1 MSKIPGLISPKPPAP
16 SGKLTFTV
24 DSALLKELGER
35 LVGKAHIALAELI
48 KNSYDADATV
58 CEITIKNNSIE
69 ISDNGHGMNYDDFK
83 RFWMRVGTTH
93 KQREQFSKGLARP
106 LTGSKGVG
114 RLSVQFLAEAVHI
127 ESTPKNGDAS
137 IIVDVDWNA
146 AVQREFLT
154 QAEASYKIKKISTK
168 YAANSPNGFRII
180 LSGLTQEWDAKSLSA
195 LAKEIWT
202 LRPPFDGFAGKGI
215 GDKSKDFQ
223 IDLKSDDIA
232 GQTAFEEQIAAVDD
246 IWIAKIEGLIE
257 NGHITKSQLV
267 TITFKDG
274 EQIVRKFDIPGCSID
289 SASWEIRIYNLS
301 GHLGANVKVQDA
313 RDYFSDFGGVHVY
326 DGPFRLPYYGIQQDW
341 LGLEFDH
348 SHRKVKSRLLPSEL
362 HVDRALNDLPSQ
374 GRILGVVRIDTGEEM
389 RAAHRAKKKHDF
401 LKIQVTRDRL
411 QINQAYEHLHLAV
424 RRSIDFYAVCSM
436 GKRLRSAQ
444 LELPKESSLQAVTRV
459 ERSLDSFREAIPAAA
474 YYELKN
480 EISTFVDSTKREQS
494 YKDSLV
500 SLLGPLAAAGM
511 SAIALEHETTRQLSV
526 LDGIATKL
534 SRSLVTESNAS
545 HFGVEIKDWIA
556 HFRQLRRVFEPLSN
570 EEDRE
575 EVRVMKADKVI
586 ALVRNSLKP
595 FLAGINMDRNFAENV
610 YLPLATLAEWQGL
623 FQNVIT
629 NALNA
634 MLDSK
639 ERKILFSTGRGP
651 GRKAWVRISDTGIG
665 IDVSRSHE
673 FFEPFQRSGEISEQR
688 KSMGL
693 GGHGLG
699 LTIVR
704 MIAENRNCRV
714 AFVEPEDGFKTTF
727 ELSWSIKND

>member
-1 MSKIPGLISPKPPAP
+1 MAKTSLTRSPKLPAP
-16 SGKLTFTV
+16 SGTLTFTV

-58 CEITIKNNSIE
+58 CEITITSNSIE
-69 ISDNGHGMNYDDFK
+69 ICDNGHGMNYEDFK

-93 KQREQFSKGLARP
+93 KQREQFSKTLARP

-127 ESTPKNGDAS
+127 ESTTKNNDSS
-137 IIVDVDWNA
+137 IIVDVDWNK
-146 AVQREFLT
+146 AVQHEFLT
-154 QAEASYKIKKISTK
+154 QAKADYRIKKTNTT
-168 YAANSPNGFRII
+168 YAAKSAHGFKIL
-180 LSGLTQEWDAKSLSA
+180 LSGLTQEWNTKSLSA

-215 GDKSKDFQ
+215 GDKSKDFR
-223 IDLKSDDIA
+223 IELKSDDIEGKA
-232 GQTAFEEQIAAVDD
+232 AFDEKIAAVDD

-257 NGHITKSQLV
+257 NGHQTNNQLV

-274 EQIVRKFDIPGCSID
+274 EKVVRTFPIPECNID

-301 GHLGANVKVQDA
+301 GHLGGNVKVQDA

-348 SHRKVKSRLLPSEL
+348 SHRKVRSRLLPSEL
-362 HVDRALNDLPSQ
+362 HVERALNDLPSQ
-374 GRILGVVRIDTGEEM
+374 GRILGVVRIDTGAEM
-389 RAAHRAKKKHDF
+389 RAAQRTKKKYDY

-411 QINQAYEHLHLAV
+411 QINQAYENLHLAV

-436 GKRLRSAQ
+436 SKRLRVAQ
-444 LELPKESSLQAVTRV
+444 LELPKESSSQAATRV
-459 ERSLDSFREAIPAAA
+459 EQSLDSFREAIPPAA
-474 YYELKN
+474 YIELKN
-480 EISTFVDSTKREQS
+480 EISTFVDSTKREQI

-511 SAIALEHETTRQLSV
+511 SAIALEHETTRQLSI
-526 LDGIATKL
+526 LEGIAARI
-534 SRSLVTESNAS
+534 SRNSTGNAEALN
-545 HFGVEIKDWIA
+545 FGTEIKSWIG

-586 ALVRNSLKP
+586 GLVRNSMKP
-595 FLAGINMDRNFAENV
+595 FLYGVEMERNFAKEV
-610 YLPLATLAEWQGL
+610 YLPQATLAEWQGL

-634 MLDSK
+634 IIDSR

-651 GRKAWVRISDTGIG
+651 GRKAWVRISDTGNG
-665 IDVSRSHE
+665 IDLQRSSE

-714 AFVEPEDGFKTTF
+714 AFVTPEEGFSTTF
-727 ELSWSIKND
+727 ELSWSINND